1 VILVGNKCDVTPKER
16 VVKEE
21 EGRALAANMG
31 VPYFETSAR
40 KNVGV
45 DAAFEGLAK
54 MAAERL
60 IREREAR
67 DKAAAGGGGGAGAGA
82 GAGGGGDRG
91 GKAVDIKQPARP
103 GGAGGKAG
111 CGC

>member
-45 DAAFEGLAK
+45 DAAFEGLARA
-54 MAAERL
+54 AAERL
-60 IREREAR
+60 AKEREAR
-67 DKAAAGGGGGAGAGA
+67 ENAARGGAGGGGG
-82 GAGGGGDRG
+82 GGSGGS
-91 GKAVDIKQPARP
+91 GKAVDIKAPKKPGGPAAP
-103 GGAGGKAG
+103 GGAGCA
-111 CGC
+111 C